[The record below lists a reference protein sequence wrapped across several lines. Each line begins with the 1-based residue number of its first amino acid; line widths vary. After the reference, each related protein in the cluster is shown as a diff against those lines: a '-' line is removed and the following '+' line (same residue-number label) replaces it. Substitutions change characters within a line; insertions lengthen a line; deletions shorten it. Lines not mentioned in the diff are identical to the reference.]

1 MCDCGAGV
9 EMHFHRFWHVVSA
22 GCVVHCE
29 LGMGEEELCRLCAET
44 RSAVDLLSIGD
55 DYWSK
60 QDLDTKISQFFQIK
74 ILPTDKLPKCVCFKC
89 CDKVNK
95 TWEFH
100 EKVQQAQQTL
110 RSAITDEEEEEEED
124 EEESGAD
131 YDSDQPLAPLVKTEK
146 RETEHNSPPVEFVE
160 CILDERT
167 ARASK

>member
-1 MCDCGAGV
+1 M
-9 EMHFHRFWHVVSA
+9 SA
-22 GCVVHCE
+22 GCVVYCE

-60 QDLDTKISQFFQIK
+60 QDLDTKIAQFFQIK

-146 RETEHNSPPVEFVE
+146 RESELNSRPVEFVE